1 MEERLTRH
9 QAYGRYGVMSM
20 KKLLRKYV
28 VRPLGLQSSYVRYLD
43 LSIPFRLCKLIP
55 GERRSYLLR
64 AIYQL
69 PPLLHLRYVAFGPL
83 GASLRSALVTYLRL
97 SLIPLLHDIHIE
109 ITHFLLSLIPPLVT
123 R

>member
-1 MEERLTRH
+1 
-9 QAYGRYGVMSM
+9 M
-20 KKLLRKYV
+20 KKLLKRYV

-55 GERRSYLLR
+55 GELQSYLLR

-69 PPLLHLRYVAFGPL
+69 PPLEHLRYVAFAPL
-83 GASLRSALVTYLRL
+83 GASLRSVPVTYLRL
-97 SLIPLLHDIHIE
+97 SLIPLLHDINVE
-109 ITHFLLSLIPPLVT
+109 ITHFLLSLIPSLIT